1 MTDFGRAQASMI
13 KHIAKLE
20 EKTDLLDG
28 KGDLKLD
35 DDGQIPHHAYTMLDS
50 DPRTSTMMSRGR
62 ILKMF
67 VDTERVKT
75 DQQVENMQAKLYAE
89 VQTEPYLSENIIS
102 SEVCSTIGRIVYIR
116 DFLLC
121 LQTTSE
127 KVVALNDS
135 HRDMLRTLAC
145 VAKAL
150 SVEVSQVQASA
161 NAEHKAALEEEKAKR
176 LEAER
181 LEKKR
186 TQEAQREDKR
196 RKKEEQKRAAALA
209 KAQAL
214 EEKRTR
220 EAENPEPTNEEDA
233 DGQQRKR
240 ARRCRLNASEFSET
254 DPMIL
259 RDKLDKDHYLTATS
273 TLDDFLS
280 SILENPHS
288 LELLRVTAVM
298 RKVVMSYMNISKDTG
313 NAYMKAIS
321 SAAYFLI

>member
-121 LQTTSE
+121 LQTTF
-127 KVVALNDS
+127 
-135 HRDMLRTLAC
+135 
-145 VAKAL
+145 AKAL

-259 RDKLDKDHYLTATS
+259 RDTLDKDHYLTATS